1 MFEGRDSAGKGGT
14 IQRMREHLN
23 PRFARHVALPAP
35 TDVERGQWYFQ
46 RYVEQ
51 LPTHGEVAFFDR
63 SWYNRSGVERVMGFA
78 NDEQIERFFEQVVPF
93 EEFLVEDGIHLFKL
107 WLSISQDEQVRRL
120 DARRADPLKQWKLSP
135 MDEKAPELWED
146 YTVALIDT
154 LQRTDS
160 AHAPWFFVNNN
171 VKRVGRLNV
180 IRHVLGGLPYDEKD
194 KGVVRPPQPEIVAPA
209 RLVVTELDGKAENA
223 KKAKK
228 AQQRRRRRER
238 STRRRGRQPSRELR
252 GDTER
257 SDASYLRGD
266 LRCRRGRAARRQ
278 PDRAVGQGVGTG
290 ERRVPRHQWLARL
303 PRAGHVRVPARG
315 AAVHPAPGGDRRRD
329 LPARGG

>member
-1 MFEGRDSAGKGGT
+1 VSNKDLDHAVSVYEDAFSEMREDKWGHPILPKPPKIGRHEYEDELLALQVELVKMQTWVRAENQRVLIVFEGRDSAGKGGT

-171 VKRVGRLNV
+171 VKRVGRLNM

-194 KGVVRPPQPEIVAPA
+194 EGVVRPPQPEIVAPA

-223 KKAKK
+223 KKAQKPKK
-228 AQQRRRRRER
+228 ANRTKHKK
-238 STRRRGRQPSRELR
+238 TRK
-252 GDTER
+252 
-257 SDASYLRGD
+257 
-266 LRCRRGRAARRQ
+266 AAKS
-278 PDRAVGQGVGTG
+278 
-290 ERRVPRHQWLARL
+290 
-303 PRAGHVRVPARG
+303 
-315 AAVHPAPGGDRRRD
+315 
-329 LPARGG
+329 